1 MNYRSEDF
9 TVTFF
14 AKGLKGAYGPRK
26 GLNPPDRFEAS
37 VREPDFQP
45 DETRTPGKNG
55 RKVSDDQIQVTRPR
69 FTRIFKET
77 RQRSFTEI
85 TPDRPEG
92 KAHDSSIGGRARV
105 RFFQLACPERGI
117 RSTAREVCRSVL
129 CRL

>member
-14 AKGLKGAYGPRK
+14 AKGLKRAYGPRK

-55 RKVSDDQIQVTRPR
+55 RKVSDVEIQTTRPR
-69 FTRIFKET
+69 LTRISKET
-77 RQRSFTEI
+77 RQGSIEEN

-92 KAHDSSIGGRARV
+92 KTLHRSTGCCERV
-105 RFFQLACPERGI
+105 WLFQLACIERGI
-117 RSTAREVCRSVL
+117 RSPAGKGRRSV
-129 CRL
+129 